1 MQRATLVSI
10 SRRQAVVEVA
20 SRLPRRTN
28 IMFRLA
34 GKSGE
39 EESPELYA
47 KVIQPL
53 DELGKRYLIHF
64 TWVPPDMQVRL
75 QRLMEDTMGP

>member
-10 SRRQAVVEVA
+10 SPRQAVVEVA
-20 SRLPRRTN
+20 SQLPRRTN
-28 IMFRLA
+28 IMFRLE
-34 GKSGE
+34 GESGE

-75 QRLMEDTMGP
+75 QRLTDGTKGP

>member
-1 MQRATLVSI
+1 MDRCDRATLVSI
-10 SRRQAVVEVA
+10 SQRQAVVEVA

-53 DELGKRYLIHF
+53 DELGKRHLIHF
-64 TWVPPDMQVRL
+64 TWVHRTC
-75 QRLMEDTMGP
+75 RCGYNG